1 MLLKTV
7 LLPVIHLAISAANS
21 DMLCIAHES
30 CYSHTVSSKQLIA
43 CNGWLVVWLQHTR
56 TMMGPYIDIPGPE
69 ISAGSRMMSWLFD
82 EYSKYKRFSP
92 ACVTGKVRP
101 SRQTTTCVLMLVEG

>member
-1 MLLKTV
+1 MVSTGHSQYTALLHMQT
-7 LLPVIHLAISAANS
+7 
-21 DMLCIAHES
+21 
-30 CYSHTVSSKQLIA
+30 
-43 CNGWLVVWLQHTR
+43 WLVLWLQHTR

-92 ACVTGKVRP
+92 ACVTGKVRD
-101 SRQTTTCVLMLVEG
+101 SRHPTDCA